1 MCLREYEYFYK
12 VNLLFEYFN
21 QASELYS
28 KYLNKKII
36 DKEIEFLEKIGI
48 NNVYAIS
55 KNKNNLCSKLE
66 TKFDRM
72 FAFLEVSLGKEKIS
86 YTTNCIENGNKIF
99 KSFIRNKT

>member
-21 QASELYS
+21 QASE
-28 KYLNKKII
+28 
-36 DKEIEFLEKIGI
+36 FLEKIRI